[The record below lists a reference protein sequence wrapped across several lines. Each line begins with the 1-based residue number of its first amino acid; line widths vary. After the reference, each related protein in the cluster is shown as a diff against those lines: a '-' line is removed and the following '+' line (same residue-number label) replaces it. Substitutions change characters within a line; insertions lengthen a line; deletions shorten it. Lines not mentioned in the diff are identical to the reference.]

1 MGYTSKS
8 KMSVFP
14 KYIALKRSKGFKVYQ
29 NTVVREAGFTVNDLT
44 RGHDMTIIYVTK
56 LKSHE
61 CVVNTTLVMSHKR
74 PEPYTC
80 TWTHCGIDLN
90 IRVGSQTDLVQ
101 VPVLNFNG
109 QMSDILP
116 HAAEYLVYT
125 NPKYVD
131 EFARPKYPEAPV
143 TNLTIPVAPV
153 VKEVTI
159 PRHVKILVVADAL
172 RRNEMCSVMLEPI
185 TKENAAVTNCG
196 HVFSLTGINTW
207 LSSSQS
213 KGLCPMCKQCCHVV

>member
-1 MGYTSKS
+1 MGHTSKS

-14 KYIALKRSKGFKVYQ
+14 KYFAVKRSKGFKVYE
-29 NTVVREAGFTVNDLT
+29 NTVVTQTGVTVNDLT

-61 CVVNTTLVMSHKR
+61 TIVNTTLVMSHKR
-74 PEPYTC
+74 QEPYTC
-80 TWTHCGIDLN
+80 TWTHSGIDLN
-90 IRVGSQTDLVQ
+90 IRVGSNIDLVQ

-109 QMSDILP
+109 EVSDILP
-116 HAAEYLVYT
+116 HAADYLVYT

-143 TNLTIPVAPV
+143 STAAIPVAPV

-159 PRHVKILVVADAL
+159 PRHVKVLIVADAL

-207 LSSSQS
+207 LSSSLS
-213 KGLCPMCKQCCHVV
+213 KGTCPMCKQCCHVV

>member
-14 KYIALKRSKGFKVYQ
+14 KYIAIKRSKGFKVYE
-29 NTVVREAGFTVNDLT
+29 NTVVREEGFTVNDLT

-56 LKSHE
+56 LKSTQTT
-61 CVVNTTLVMSHKR
+61 VNTTLVMSHKR
-74 PEPYTC
+74 PEPFTC
-80 TWTHCGIDLN
+80 TWTHSGIDLN
-90 IRVGSQTDLVQ
+90 IRVGSVIELVQ

-109 QMSDILP
+109 DMTEILP

>member
-14 KYIALKRSKGFKVYQ
+14 KYFAVKRSKGFKVYQ
-29 NTVVREAGFTVNDLT
+29 NTVVTQAGFTVNDLT

-61 CVVNTTLVMSHKR
+61 TVVNTTLVMSHKR

-80 TWTHCGIDLN
+80 TWTHSGIDLN
-90 IRVGSQTDLVQ
+90 IRVGSTVDLVQ

-109 QMSDILP
+109 EVSEILP
-116 HAAEYLVYT
+116 HAADYLVYT

-143 TNLTIPVAPV
+143 STAAIPVAPV

-159 PRHVKILVVADAL
+159 PTHVKILIVADAL

-207 LSSSQS
+207 LSSSLS

>member
-1 MGYTSKS
+1 
-8 KMSVFP
+8 MSVFP
-14 KYIALKRSKGFKVYQ
+14 KYIALKRSKGFKVYE
-29 NTVVREAGFTVNDLT
+29 NTVVREEGFTVNDLT

-61 CVVNTTLVMSHKR
+61 SVVNTTLVMSHKR

-80 TWTHCGIDLN
+80 TWTHSGIDLN

-109 QMSDILP
+109 EMSDILP

-131 EFARPKYPEAPV
+131 EFVRPKYPEAPV

-159 PRHVKILVVADAL
+159 PRHVKILIVADAL

-213 KGLCPMCKQCCHVV
+213 KGLCPMCKQCCHLV